1 MFIVN
6 FKVRFLKNIFA
17 FLLIPAIGAAG
28 YVFVEYLLYFAI
40 CAKNQHVSFW
50 LGIVCYIVFQIAFYK
65 PMRIYVFGHELS
77 HAIVG
82 ILSGAKIKKF
92 KVGKEFGSV
101 VLTKDNICIALAP
114 YFFPIYTFAI
124 IIIYIFLVCF
134 IDIKNFYDYFLF
146 IVGFSIAF
154 HIALTIYVLVTNQ
167 LDLKIYGGFFSF
179 VIIFAVNI
187 VMFTIIAALVFPN
200 EVNLK
205 KMFLQIFVNIIN
217 TYKSIYSGALEV
229 WLEFQKMK

>member
-1 MFIVN
+1 M
-6 FKVRFLKNIFA
+6 RFLKNIFA
-17 FLLIPAIGAAG
+17 LLLIPAIGAAG
-28 YVFVEYLLYFAI
+28 CVLVKYLLYFAGF
-40 CAKNQHVSFW
+40 AKNQYISFW
-50 LGIVCYIVFQIAFYK
+50 VGIVCYIVFQIAFYK

-101 VLTKDNICIALAP
+101 VLTKNNICIALAP

-124 IIIYIFLVCF
+124 IIIYIFLVWF

-146 IVGFSIAF
+146 IVAFSIAF
-154 HIALTIYVLVTNQ
+154 HVALTIYVLVTKQ
-167 LDLKIYGGFFSF
+167 PDLKIYGVFFSF

-187 VMFTIIAALVFPN
+187 LMFTIITALVFPN

-205 KMFLQIFVNIIN
+205 KVSLQIFVNIIN
-217 TYKSIYSGALEV
+217 TYKSICSGVLEV